1 MRRLAAH
8 LLKGKDRIN
17 EAGARRL
24 RLDVAHVED
33 WARRKLSTSPPSDEQ
48 GEAALAAG
56 GEGGLAGA
64 VLGLASV
71 RRLKDAA
78 ALLAE
83 PEDRAARAQLPDA
96 QAWLALRRGRRRRL
110 GCGAAIC

>member
-1 MRRLAAH
+1 MHRLAAH

-48 GEAALAAG
+48 GEAAG
-56 GEGGLAGA
+56 REGGLARA
-64 VLGLASV
+64 VPGLASV

>member
-1 MRRLAAH
+1 MHRLAAH

-33 WARRKLSTSPPSDEQ
+33 WARRKLSTSPPNDEQ
-48 GEAALAAG
+48 GEAG

-78 ALLAE
+78 ALS
-83 PEDRAARAQLPDA
+83 
-96 QAWLALRRGRRRRL
+96 
-110 GCGAAIC
+110 

>member
-1 MRRLAAH
+1 MHRLAAH

-33 WARRKLSTSPPSDEQ
+33 WARRKLSTSPPNDEHV
-48 GEAALAAG
+48 EAAG